1 VLSRKIVHDIFCTM
15 QAVAALGCRSVA
27 LHTCL
32 STSEHKRRSAMDRP
46 LNGRSKRPASAA
58 RPPAPAAEAEGGSNR
73 ALPAGRT
80 TARASG
86 AIKRSTLSERTYE
99 ALKERILDQTLPAG
113 TRLNIDALSREL
125 GVSSSPIR
133 EALARLEGE
142 RLVVAELYSG
152 SSVAPQPTSDYLHQ
166 LLDFR
171 QLLEGHCAL
180 IGAPRGDRK
189 TLAQM
194 RHTFAR
200 MAAVPQIGTR
210 YREYRRFVEA
220 DVGFH
225 QAIVD
230 SAGNAVMS
238 DAYRSLNA
246 IILQS
251 RLYRNRSGG
260 AARANEVMAEHRR
273 ILEAFEAGDGRLAA
287 RLIGEHLAGGR
298 RRLLDGET
306 HEGTPTSNR
315 PVPTTAKRLDRAA
328 RRSDS
333 PAKDR
338 RSSAARSDPAR
349 G

>member
-1 VLSRKIVHDIFCTM
+1 MGIPSK
-15 QAVAALGCRSVA
+15 
-27 LHTCL
+27 
-32 STSEHKRRSAMDRP
+32 
-46 LNGRSKRPASAA
+46 GRSRRPDSSS
-58 RPPAPAAEAEGGSNR
+58 PPAPSPAR
-73 ALPAGRT
+73 ADDGAVRPAPAGRT
-80 TARASG
+80 SGRGTG
-86 AIKRSTLSERTYE
+86 AIQRSTLSERTYE

-113 TRLNIDALSREL
+113 SRLNIDALSREL

-180 IGAPRGDRK
+180 GGAPRRDRRIL
-189 TLAQM
+189 TQM
-194 RHTFAR
+194 RQTFAR

-238 DAYRSLNA
+238 DVYRSLNA

-260 AARANEVMAEHRR
+260 AARANEVMAEHRG

-298 RRLLDGET
+298 RRLLDGA
-306 HEGTPTSNR
+306 P
-315 PVPTTAKRLDRAA
+315 P
-328 RRSDS
+328 
-333 PAKDR
+333 
-338 RSSAARSDPAR
+338 
-349 G
+349 